1 VDFYFAIFSGL
12 FVLKLSQ
19 ETRVESIFL
28 GEPFEKRFLSSLNH
42 LGKLIILE
50 LTVIVQSKKPP
61 LSSLNL
67 LIFRR
72 NLFQLFLRWFSRHY
86 QSLQTIPFPNPLCFP
101 INYFILFP
109 DLSHIEQD
117 FKIVRS
123 WLNQLQNIVLV
134 QILVCLTNHGL
145 I

>member
-1 VDFYFAIFSGL
+1 MDFYFAIFSCL
-12 FVLKLSQ
+12 FVLKLTQ

-28 GEPFEKRFLSSLNH
+28 GEPFEKRLLSSLNH

-50 LTVIVQSKKPP
+50 LTVIVQSEKPP
-61 LSSLNL
+61 LIPLNL

-72 NLFQLFLRWFSRHY
+72 NLFQLVLIWFSRHY
-86 QSLQTIPFPNPLCFP
+86 QSLEATPFPNPLCFP
-101 INYFILFP
+101 IYYLILFP

-123 WLNQLQNIVLV
+123 WLNQV
-134 QILVCLTNHGL
+134 
-145 I
+145 